1 MTKDKQFYID
11 RKLNLDLMV
20 SSLDGISKKYSLSR
34 FLVFFVLVVP
44 AAVLAVL
51 DFYPTVFFY
60 SCYSSPLWICFH
72 LHLSSFCEKEVRVH
86 YDTECNK

>member
-51 DFYPTVFFY
+51 DFYPTVFFIVAILA
-60 SCYSSPLWICFH
+60 SVDLF
-72 LHLSSFCEKEVRVH
+72 SFAFIIILRKRS
-86 YDTECNK
+86 

>member
-51 DFYPTVFFY
+51 DFYPTVFFIVAI
-60 SCYSSPLWICFH
+60 LALFGFIFICIYHHFV
-72 LHLSSFCEKEVRVH
+72 K
-86 YDTECNK
+86 KK